1 MPKTLRRSLRAL
13 FKRTRREAEMEREL
27 RSHLEMETE
36 KNMQR
41 GMSREEARLAALRSF
56 GGVERFKEECRDVK
70 RNRPLETLWQDV
82 RFGAR
87 SLRRNPGFTLLSGLT
102 LALGIGANTA
112 IFSVVYGVLLR
123 PLPYQQGGQLVVLRQ
138 QAPLVRN
145 NNLNF
150 SVKEIDDYR
159 AQNQTLADL
168 AEHHSMNFTLFGGRE
183 PERIQ
188 AAVVS
193 ANFFEVMGI
202 TPLLGRTFVRS
213 DEAHGAEAVLIL
225 NYQYWQRSHKGDP
238 HIVGRVFRMNDRPHT
253 VIGVLPPLPQ
263 YPNENDMFMPTSAC
277 PSRSS
282 ERFIANRNL
291 RMMSVFA
298 RLKPGVP
305 ESQAQADLSAI
316 AGRMK
321 ETYPDAYPANLGFSL
336 ALASLHNELTHRA
349 QPTFLVLLCT
359 AGLVLLLACANTA
372 NLTLARLM
380 RREREFAVRAALG
393 ATRGRLMRQL
403 LTESTLLALA
413 GGVLGILLAAW
424 SIRLLIRFAARF
436 TPRADEIS
444 LDNTVLLFTLVVSV
458 ATGLVFGL
466 LPALSLRRNLVPSLK
481 EGSGQSA
488 VSAGRQKLRSSLVVA
503 QVAASFVLLIGA
515 GLMLRS
521 LFKLQEV
528 NPGFDSERV
537 LVMRVTANWSKYT
550 SGQQYRDL
558 SLRLI
563 ERAQTLPGVLS
574 AAMASTYPLNP
585 LGLANRGFNT
595 SFQIEGR
602 PTDPNQPTPQL
613 DSRVASTDYFQTI
626 RLPLIKGRLLAESD
640 NAETRQ
646 VAVINQTLARHYWG
660 NESPLEKRISF
671 DQGSNW
677 ITIVGVV
684 GDVRQYGLHREPTDE
699 LYRPVRQT
707 LTGAGYLLVRTAMAP
722 SVLVPQLRQ
731 AVYSVDS
738 ENAIDQVQTLEHVRH
753 ESIASPWLTAVL
765 LGLFA
770 ALAVVITAAGIAG
783 VMALRVSQRTH
794 EIGIR
799 MALGASADS
808 VLRLVLR
815 QGLALV
821 LIGLALG
828 VAGAFALTQLMSTLL
843 FKVEPT
849 DPLTWLM
856 VALVL
861 AAIAALACFVPARRA
876 TLIDPLTAL
885 RSE

>member
-1 MPKTLRRSLRAL
+1 MANTLWRRLLAL
-13 FKRTRREAEMEREL
+13 FQVKRREEEMEREL
-27 RSHLEMETE
+27 RSHLEMEAE
-36 KNMQR
+36 KNIHH
-41 GMSREEARLAALRSF
+41 GMDREEARLAALASF

-70 RNRPLETLWQDV
+70 RNRPLETLWQDA

-87 SLRRNPGFTLLSGLT
+87 SLRSNPGFTLLSVLT

-123 PLPYQQGGQLVVLRQ
+123 PLPYQQGGQLVVMRQ

-145 NNLNF
+145 YNLNF

-159 AQNQTLADL
+159 AQNQTLANL
-168 AEHHSMNFTLFGGRE
+168 AEHHSMAFTLFGGPE

-202 TPLLGRTFVRS
+202 RPLLGRTFTPS

-225 NYQYWQRSHKGDP
+225 SHHYWQRSHKGDL
-238 HIVGRVFRMNDRPHT
+238 HIIGRVFRMNDRPHT
-253 VIGVLPPLPQ
+253 VIGILPPLPQ

-277 PSRSS
+277 PTRSS
-282 ERFIANRNL
+282 QQFIANRNL

-305 ESQAQADLSAI
+305 EAKAQADLATI

-321 ETYPDAYPANLGFSL
+321 ESYPDAYPANRGFSL
-336 ALASLHNELTHRA
+336 TIASLHQELTQRA

-359 AGLVLLLACANTA
+359 SGLVLLLACANTA

-393 ATRGRLMRQL
+393 ASRWRLMRQL
-403 LTESTLLALA
+403 LTESTLLALT
-413 GGVLGILLAAW
+413 GGVLGVMLAAW
-424 SIRLLIRFAARF
+424 SIGLLVRFAARF
-436 TPRADEIS
+436 TPRANEIS
-444 LDNTVLLFTLVVSV
+444 LDNTVLLFTLVISV

-466 LPALSLRRNLVPSLK
+466 LPALSLRKNLVSSLK
-481 EGSGQSA
+481 EDSGQSS
-488 VSAGRQKLRSSLVVA
+488 VSVGRQRLRSSLVVA

-521 LFKLQEV
+521 LLKLQEV

-537 LVMRVTANWSKYT
+537 LVMRVTANWSKFT
-550 SGQQYRDL
+550 TVQQYREL

-563 ERAQTLPGVLS
+563 ERAQSLPGVLS

-585 LGLANRGFNT
+585 LGIANRGGNVN
-595 SFQIEGR
+595 FQIEGR
-602 PTDPNQPTPQL
+602 SLDPNEPTPQV
-613 DSRVASTDYFQTI
+613 DFRVASTDYFQTI
-626 RLPLIKGRLLAESD
+626 RLPLIKGRLF
-640 NAETRQ
+640 AETDDTKARQ
-646 VAVINQTLARHYWG
+646 VAIINQTLARHRWG
-660 NESPLEKRISF
+660 NEDPLDKRISF
-671 DQGSNW
+671 NQGGDW
-677 ITIVGVV
+677 VTIVGVV
-684 GDVRQYGLHREPTDE
+684 GDVRQYGLNKEPADE
-699 LYRPVRQT
+699 LYRPLRQT
-707 LTGAGYLLVRTAMAP
+707 NGAGYLLVRTALAP
-722 SVLVPQLRQ
+722 SILVSQLRQ
-731 AVYSVDS
+731 AVYSVDQD
-738 ENAIDQVQTLEHVRH
+738 NAIDQVHTLEHVRQ
-753 ESIASPWLTAVL
+753 ESIASPRLTAVL

-770 ALAVVITAAGIAG
+770 ALAVLITAAGITG
-783 VMALRVSQRTH
+783 VMALRISQRTH

-799 MALGASADS
+799 MALGASASS

-815 QGLALV
+815 QGLTLV
-821 LIGLALG
+821 LIGLGLG
-828 VAGAFALTQLMSTLL
+828 IAGAYALTRLMSTLL
-843 FKVEPT
+843 FEVEPT

-856 VALVL
+856 VALAL
-861 AAIAALACFVPARRA
+861 AAIATLACFVPARRA
-876 TLIDPLTAL
+876 TLIDPLKAL

>member
-1 MPKTLRRSLRAL
+1 MPSTLGRSLRAL
-13 FKRTRREAEMEREL
+13 LKIKQREDEMEREL
-27 RSHLEMETE
+27 RFHVEMETE
-36 KNMQR
+36 KNMRR
-41 GMSREEARLAALRSF
+41 GMNHEEASLAALRSF
-56 GGVERFKEECRDVK
+56 GGVERYKEECRDEK
-70 RNRPLETLWQDV
+70 RNRPRETLWRDAW
-82 RFGAR
+82 FGAR
-87 SLRRNPGFTLLSGLT
+87 SLRHNPGFTLLAVLT

-123 PLPYQQGGQLVVLRQ
+123 PLPYEKGGQLVVLRQ
-138 QAPLVRN
+138 QASLVRN

-168 AEHHSMNFTLFGGRE
+168 AEHHSMAFTLFGGPE

-193 ANFFEVMGI
+193 ANFFELMGI
-202 TPLLGRTFVRS
+202 RPLLGRTFVRS
-213 DEAHGAEAVLIL
+213 DEAHGAEAVLVL
-225 NYQYWQRSHKGDP
+225 SHQYWQRSHKGDP
-238 HIVGRVFRMNDRPHT
+238 HIVGRVFRMNERPHT
-253 VIGVLPPLPQ
+253 VIGFLPPLPQ

-277 PSRSS
+277 PTRSS
-282 ERFIANRNL
+282 ERFMTNRNA
-291 RMMSVFA
+291 RMMGVFA
-298 RLKPGVP
+298 RLKAGVP
-305 ESQAQADLSAI
+305 EAKAQADLSTI

-321 ETYPDAYPANLGFSL
+321 ESYPDAYPANLGFSL
-336 ALASLHNELTHRA
+336 RLASLHKELTQRA

-380 RREREFAVRAALG
+380 RRERELAVRTALG
-393 ATRGRLMRQL
+393 ATRGRLIRQL
-403 LTESTLLALA
+403 LTESTLLALV
-413 GGVLGILLAAW
+413 GGVLGILLAAL
-424 SIRLLIRFAARF
+424 SIRLLVRFAARF

-444 LDNTVLLFTLVVSV
+444 LDYTVLLFTLVVSV

-466 LPALSLRRNLVPSLK
+466 LPALSLRQNLVPSLK
-481 EGSGQSA
+481 EGSGQTA
-488 VSAGRQKLRSSLVVA
+488 VSRGRQQLRSALVVA

-550 SGQQYRDL
+550 TGQQFRDL

-563 ERAQTLPGVLS
+563 ERVQALPGVLS

-585 LGLANRGFNT
+585 LGLANGAFNVN
-595 SFQIEGR
+595 FQIEGR
-602 PTDPNQPTPQL
+602 APDPNEPTPQV
-613 DSRVASTDYFQTI
+613 DYRVASADYFRTI
-626 RLPLIKGRLLAESD
+626 RLPLIKGRLFAESD
-640 NAETRQ
+640 DAEARQ
-646 VAVINQTLARHYWG
+646 VAVINQTLARHRWG
-660 NESPLEKRISF
+660 KEDPLDRRISF
-671 DQGSNW
+671 DQGRNW
-677 ITIVGVV
+677 VTIVGVV
-684 GDVRQYGLHREPTDE
+684 GDVRQYGLNHEPTDE
-699 LYRPVRQT
+699 LYRPLRQT
-707 LTGAGYLLVRTAMAP
+707 NGAVNLLVRTAVEP
-722 SVLVPQLRQ
+722 SVMVPQLRQ
-731 AVYSVDS
+731 AVYSVDP

-753 ESIASPWLTAVL
+753 ESIASPRLTAVL

-770 ALAVVITAAGIAG
+770 ALAVLITVAGIAG

-799 MALGASADS
+799 MALGASASS

-815 QGLALV
+815 QGLTLV

-828 VAGAFALTQLMSTLL
+828 VVGAIALTQLMSTLL
-843 FKVEPT
+843 FAVAPT
-849 DPLTWLM
+849 DPPTWLI
-856 VALVL
+856 VALAL
-861 AAIAALACFVPARRA
+861 ASIATLACFVPARRA
-876 TLIDPLTAL
+876 TLIDPLRAL